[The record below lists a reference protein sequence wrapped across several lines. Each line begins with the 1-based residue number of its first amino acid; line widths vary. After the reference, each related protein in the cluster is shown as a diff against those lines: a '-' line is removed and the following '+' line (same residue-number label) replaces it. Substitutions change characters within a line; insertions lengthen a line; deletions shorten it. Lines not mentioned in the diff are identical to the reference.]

1 MTEIWNFINTGSK
14 NPYYNMAMDEALLN
28 FVSRGEI
35 DPVMILY
42 LESCNTLNRLL
53 SRLQKEID
61 IDKVK
66 EKGYGL
72 VRRQTVVEACYT
84 IKN

>member
-35 DPVMILY
+35 DPVIRFY
-42 LESCNTLNRLL
+42 TWNPATL
-53 SRLQKEID
+53 SIGYFQRLQKLI
-61 IDKVK
+61 
-66 EKGYGL
+66 L
-72 VRRQTVVEACYT
+72 
-84 IKN
+84 IK